1 MRRSQGSA
9 RPVDKAAD
17 LVRALKMVAMQQN
30 EVGDLYHGLR
40 GHPAKA
46 RAYKETPHPVV
57 YAASGALLNSLDEFL
72 NPRRAQDV
80 VIVVQAWN
88 AEISNVCL
96 IVDLDQ
102 DIRVEVVEKLLGCAV
117 AGVDH
122 RAFVR
127 YALIL
132 AIVEKSE
139 DRSHAEFVG
148 SIEDQ
153 PQTDHIV

>member
-1 MRRSQGSA
+1 M
-9 RPVDKAAD
+9 
-17 LVRALKMVAMQQN
+17 
-30 EVGDLYHGLR
+30 
-40 GHPAKA
+40 
-46 RAYKETPHPVV
+46 V